1 MDDLPS
7 ERFVLA
13 GVGAI
18 GSFGAGKDAIKELL
32 ALGPGSHLS
41 TQQPQKK
48 LAFPLST
55 ARLHDFI
62 PPHRLRR
69 ADHFSKLALT
79 ALMLALDDAGLA
91 PEECQNSA
99 LLVASGYGPV
109 ASTCSFKDSYLDHGT
124 LGASPT
130 MFTKSIHNQAAAHIA
145 IQLGV
150 QGPVA
155 TVCQHSFPFQMALLT
170 GCLWLREKRVQRVLV
185 GGVDELTPFFEYCRR
200 RYATSAENRVDAL
213 LAISDAAPGE
223 GAAFFILEAETKRFP
238 QTTLAMPVLGTL
250 DDERLPFA
258 NQGCLA
264 VHGPRPADNEWLRGQ
279 YDNYQH
285 VDFRPLYG
293 HYPTAAA
300 LDLAALT
307 TVLPTYGQGTSIE
320 TGFRRHFACLRLET
334 RETKE
339 V

>member
-1 MDDLPS
+1 MNPPNRGSKNLARMNSNPFPS
-7 ERFVLA
+7 FITGKPGTLAEFVRKLEE
-13 GVGAI
+13 GRVD
-18 GSFGAGKDAIKELL
+18 SVLFGAVDEYHDVLGYYWHRYYGEL
-32 ALGPGSHLS
+32 A
-41 TQQPQKK
+41 T
-48 LAFPLST
+48 
-55 ARLHDFI
+55 
-62 PPHRLRR
+62 
-69 ADHFSKLALT
+69 ADHEIR
-79 ALMLALDDAGLA
+79 
-91 PEECQNSA
+91 P
-99 LLVASGYGPV
+99 
-109 ASTCSFKDSYLDHGT
+109 
-124 LGASPT
+124 
-130 MFTKSIHNQAAAHIA
+130 
-145 IQLGV
+145 
-150 QGPVA
+150 
-155 TVCQHSFPFQMALLT
+155 
-170 GCLWLREKRVQRVLV
+170 
-185 GGVDELTPFFEYCRR
+185 FEYDIQ
-200 RYATSAENRVDAL
+200 T
-213 LAISDAAPGE
+213 AIPGE

-279 YDNYQH
+279 YDNYQQ
-285 VDFRPLYG
+285 VEFRPLYG